1 MSSRVEVK
9 VVKAVSLRAG
19 EKDGERLSRLVLV
32 GGKHVVNDDGEEEE
46 EMSTSVLTGESSQV
60 ILKKLFLLNTD
71 VPQHLPLYH
80 HFLSHC
86 VSVGLFDLVR

>member
-1 MSSRVEVK
+1 M
-9 VVKAVSLRAG
+9 VKAVSLRAG

-71 VPQHLPLYH
+71 VPHIFPNILPIS
-80 HFLSHC
+80 LSLRIC
-86 VSVGLFDLVR
+86 WSF